1 MQLLVNKTQRY
12 VRVWLLLSLA
22 IPDSFQSPSITD
34 AKWYGSWPRGFKS
47 NPITQ
52 VARESISATNDV
64 ASAFLASPVTNATHS
79 SASSFKSPALRR
91 LSRSVKSS
99 TSSPSILPVIPN
111 SDIPSSPS
119 GTTTPLLTPS
129 SESPQLLVPKKGVV
143 ELQIPEKSHEEI
155 SQDVSGSQDPP
166 VTVMQTKADLTDANN
181 ATSDPSKWTSWFSK
195 SSTALSHDPPATD
208 GTSAKI
214 EPSLKGPSV
223 QHGALTLAKSGPV
236 EDFKPAPELEGS
248 PLSLSS
254 GPVHP
259 ATAPAEPRNW
269 SWLGLWKD
277 ATIQPKNSMT
287 VTNEEPIKEANH
299 SPPPPEP
306 TNDSENVSKPS
317 SLGNPT
323 ALQPSALSKSAGW
336 TFWSKDRSQDES
348 SGPTGTTGKLVL
360 AELPSQ
366 SPPDNDVI
374 VDTLKN
380 KTKSGKQEKPQ
391 LADMPN
397 GIESTELVKAQP
409 SKGKTSSTAVVD
421 SNTKSTEKPDVRTKK
436 DPVNL
441 VLPAFKNT
449 YKAVSKPSFI
459 QQLSRLLKYAR
470 PPDTRHVNLLQE
482 PVRIRNALAIVR

>member
-1 MQLLVNKTQRY
+1 MLKKKTQRY
-12 VRVWLLLSLA
+12 VRVWLLLSSA
-22 IPDSFQSPSITD
+22 IPDLFQSPSITD

-64 ASAFLASPVTNATHS
+64 ASAFLASSATNATQS

-99 TSSPSILPVIPN
+99 TSSPSILPVNPN
-111 SDIPSSPS
+111 SDVPSSPS
-119 GTTTPLLTPS
+119 GIASPLLTPS
-129 SESPQLLVPKKGVV
+129 SESPQLLVPKRDI
-143 ELQIPEKSHEEI
+143 ELQIPEKSHQEI
-155 SQDVSGSQDPP
+155 SQGISGSQDPP
-166 VTVMQTKADLTDANN
+166 ATVIQTKTESADANKT
-181 ATSDPSKWTSWFSK
+181 TSDPSKWISWFSK
-195 SSTALSHDPPATD
+195 SSTALSHDPPASD

-214 EPSLKGPSV
+214 EPGLKGPSE
-223 QHGALTLAKSGPV
+223 QHGALSLPKPGAV
-236 EDFKPAPELEGS
+236 EDSKPALGFEES
-248 PLSLSS
+248 PSSLSS

-259 ATAPAEPRNW
+259 ATAQAEPRNW

-277 ATIQPKNSMT
+277 AAIQPQDNVT
-287 VTNEEPIKEANH
+287 VTSEEPIKEINH
-299 SPPPPEP
+299 SPTPPEP

-317 SLGNPT
+317 SLENPI
-323 ALQPSALSKSAGW
+323 AVQPSALSKSAGW

-348 SGPTGTTGKLVL
+348 SGPTETTGKLVL

-366 SPPDNDVI
+366 SPPDNDVTA
-374 VDTLKN
+374 DASKN

-391 LADMPN
+391 LADLPN

-421 SNTKSTEKPDVRTKK
+421 SNIKSTEKSDVRTKK
-436 DPVNL
+436 EPVNL

-449 YKAVSKPSFI
+449 YKAVGKPSFI
-459 QQLSRLLKYAR
+459 QQISRLLKYTR

-482 PVRIRNALAIVR
+482 PARVKNALAIVR